1 MISSLRILA
10 ASPKSR
16 KILKEK
22 LEAKGY
28 PDTVVQKTLSNLEEK
43 GFLNDRVFAQG
54 VLQSYSQ
61 YRAAGRKRVAF
72 EMKKRGILPPMIDEV
87 LQQYGPEEEFA
98 KAVEL
103 VRNKKE
109 RWKKLESAKKKKKL
123 YDFLCRRGF
132 DFGMVRDV
140 LDQVMREKDDA

>member
-16 KILKEK
+16 KTLQEK

-28 PDTVVQKTLSNLEEK
+28 PSVVVQKTLSTLERQ
-43 GFLNDRVFAQG
+43 GLLNDRVFAQG
-54 VLQSYSQ
+54 VLQSYSH

-72 EMKKRGILPPMIDEV
+72 EMKKKGVLPQTVDEV
-87 LQQYGPEEEFA
+87 LQQYRPEDEFA

-103 VRNKKE
+103 ARDRKE
-109 RWKKLESAKKKKKL
+109 RWQKMESAKKKKKL

-140 LDQVMREKDDA
+140 LDQVMREKDN